1 MTAPDRKKG
10 ENVKY
15 SNYRKLG
22 KYQAELKW
30 CASRL
35 QEKDNSSFV
44 AEFSEK
50 ACLRLQEIVRQQALD
65 SAWNTYHNINRK
77 AADYNPHEKEIL
89 EEIAHMKSSEDGW
102 KVADDML
109 SVCNSLKV
117 PWYAKGRAASLFGFL
132 ILLFDL
138 VIGAVYFYSFGRWFV
153 WFWIGM
159 AIFIMISVLNSHYL
173 ALFKA

>member
-15 SNYRKLG
+15 SEYRKLG
-22 KYQAELKW
+22 KYQSELKW

-44 AEFSEK
+44 TEFSEK
-50 ACLRLQEIVRQQALD
+50 ARLRLKEIAQQQTLD

-89 EEIAHMKSSEDGW
+89 EEIAHMQSSENGW
-102 KVADDML
+102 KVADDMF

-117 PWYAKGRAASLFGFL
+117 PWYAKGRAASRFGFL
-132 ILLFDL
+132 ILLFAI
-138 VIGAVYFYSFGRWFV
+138 VIETVYFYSFERWFV
-153 WFWIGM
+153 WLWIGM